1 MSLVPNSKILELL
14 EEIKTNLNYQTSEF
28 INIVEASSY
37 LRLKKS
43 YIYNLVYKNKIPF
56 YKPTGKKLLFK
67 KSELNKWIEESRIDT
82 VEEYSEKLE
91 NIDNSDASL
100 DK

>member
-1 MSLVPNSKILELL
+1 MSLVSNSKVFELL

-82 VEEYSEKLE
+82 VEEYSKKLE